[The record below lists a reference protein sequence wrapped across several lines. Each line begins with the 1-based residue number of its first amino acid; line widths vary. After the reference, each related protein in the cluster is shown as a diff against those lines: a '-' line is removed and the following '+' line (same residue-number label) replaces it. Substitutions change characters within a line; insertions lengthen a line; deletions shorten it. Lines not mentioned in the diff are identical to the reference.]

1 MKKPEYVAA
10 VTAMYRK
17 YTDLYMQN
25 GKKGYKVSSEDKRI
39 LMDLYNR
46 GGFSAG
52 YYRQHNGQNMIASD
66 RPNHAGVPAVK
77 VESQKGRL
85 IKGKNSYRPAC
96 RGCVGYFRKLYY
108 WKESEKRGSFFN
120 GSAETS
126 LYKTGI
132 DNKQSEKRKSY
143 HFDS

>member
-1 MKKPEYVAA
+1 
-10 VTAMYRK
+10 
-17 YTDLYMQN
+17 MQN

-85 IKGKNSYRPAC
+85 IKGKILTDLHAGDVLDISRSYTI
-96 RGCVGYFRKLYY
+96 GK
-108 WKESEKRGSFFN
+108 
-120 GSAETS
+120 
-126 LYKTGI
+126 
-132 DNKQSEKRKSY
+132 DQ
-143 HFDS
+143 